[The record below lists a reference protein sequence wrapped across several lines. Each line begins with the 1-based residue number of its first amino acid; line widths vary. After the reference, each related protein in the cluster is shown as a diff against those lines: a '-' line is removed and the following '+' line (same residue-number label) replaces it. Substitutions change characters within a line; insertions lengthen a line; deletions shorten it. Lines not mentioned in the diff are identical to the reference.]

1 MNKDIFRQY
10 DIRGIVDV
18 DLDYDIVRTL
28 GKGIGAYLVRKGFKT
43 LTLGWDARHSGPAY
57 KDALTE
63 GLNSTGM
70 NVIQLGMCTTPMSYF
85 SIHHLQTDGG
95 VMITGSHNPPEF
107 NGFKITAGGK
117 SVFGDEIQEIYHLI
131 EKEDF
136 ISGEGKTSEYEII
149 PDYIEYHSRSISV
162 ERRLRIALDSGNGTS
177 GIASPDI
184 FRKND
189 CTVFELYSEPD
200 GNFPNHHPDP
210 TVPGNLKELK
220 ELVLE
225 KALDFGV
232 GFDGDGD
239 RIGVIDDKGNI
250 IWGDQ
255 LMIIFARSI
264 LRKNPGATIIGE
276 VKSSQR
282 MYDDIAKHG
291 GNPIM
296 WKTGHSFIK
305 NKMKEEGALL
315 AGEMSG
321 HIFFSD
327 RYFGFDDATYA
338 ALRLAE
344 IVSQDDKPLSD
355 YLADLPPAFSTPEIR
370 FECPEEKKFDIVEK
384 VVRYF
389 KESGYDVNDI
399 DGVRLNVGDG
409 WGLLRASNT
418 QPVLVMRF
426 EAQTEEKLA
435 EIKKLVED
443 KLHEFL

>member
-1 MNKDIFRQY
+1 
-10 DIRGIVDV
+10 
-18 DLDYDIVRTL
+18 
-28 GKGIGAYLVRKGFKT
+28 
-43 LTLGWDARHSGPAY
+43 
-57 KDALTE
+57 
-63 GLNSTGM
+63 
-70 NVIQLGMCTTPMSYF
+70 
-85 SIHHLQTDGG
+85 
-95 VMITGSHNPPEF
+95 
-107 NGFKITAGGK
+107 
-117 SVFGDEIQEIYHLI
+117 
-131 EKEDF
+131 
-136 ISGEGKTSEYEII
+136 
-149 PDYIEYHSRSISV
+149 
-162 ERRLRIALDSGNGTS
+162 
-177 GIASPDI
+177 
-184 FRKND
+184 
-189 CTVFELYSEPD
+189 
-200 GNFPNHHPDP
+200 
-210 TVPGNLKELK
+210 
-220 ELVLE
+220 
-225 KALDFGV
+225 
-232 GFDGDGD
+232 
-239 RIGVIDDKGNI
+239 
-250 IWGDQ
+250 
-255 LMIIFARSI
+255 MIIFARSI

-282 MYDDIAKHG
+282 MYDDIARHG

-344 IVSQDDKPLSD
+344 IVSQEDRPLSD

-370 FECPEEKKFDIVEK
+370 FECPEEKKFEIVEK

-389 KESGYDVNDI
+389 KKAGYDVNDI

-426 EAQTEEKLA
+426 EAHTEERLA